1 MFLLFKMTFLIN
13 QGRKEKGKGEQRWKN
28 HSNNKQVHL
37 ASIKTSSKISAA
49 VNDTNTIFY
58 IASRL

>member
-1 MFLLFKMTFLIN
+1 MTFLIN